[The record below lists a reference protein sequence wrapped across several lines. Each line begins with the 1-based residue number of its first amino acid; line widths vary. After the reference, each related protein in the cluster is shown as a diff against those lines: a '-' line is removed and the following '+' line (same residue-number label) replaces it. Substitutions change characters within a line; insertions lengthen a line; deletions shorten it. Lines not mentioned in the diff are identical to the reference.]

1 MSRIVQAYFENEN
14 QAQSAKIKVEAYG
27 AKLLDIGPIESPPS
41 KKVVLLAP
49 FASGTVASDSAAGT
63 GAAAGYGE
71 PAVVAVP
78 PTGASAKPSRKP
90 GELRHALSLRVE
102 EEDVNSVVQAL
113 RSNNGHVEQ
122 MTTQSGSLKYQ

>member
-41 KKVVLLAP
+41 KKVALLAP
-49 FASGTVASDSAAGT
+49 FAAGT
-63 GAAAGYGE
+63 AGMDGTAATGVVGYGE

-78 PTGASAKPSRKP
+78 TFDADARPVRKS
-90 GELRHALSLRVE
+90 GELRHALSLRVD
-102 EEDVNSVVQAL
+102 EEDVDSVVQAL
-113 RSNNGHVEQ
+113 RCNHGHVEQ
-122 MTTQSGSLKYQ
+122 IVTQSGSLRYR